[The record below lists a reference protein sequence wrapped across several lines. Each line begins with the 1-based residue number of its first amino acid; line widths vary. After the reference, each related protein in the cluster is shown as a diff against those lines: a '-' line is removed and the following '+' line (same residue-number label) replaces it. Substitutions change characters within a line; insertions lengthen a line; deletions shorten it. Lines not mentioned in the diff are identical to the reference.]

1 MPDPFDGR
9 RDRIGVFCPDL
20 LAQCESA
27 NLRKHDIQDRK
38 IQLGGVH
45 VFEVL
50 SDMGKPSFLCFFSA
64 IHFHTQKKAFL
75 AFLII
80 NILMHPADQS
90 VVYGCHEEN
99 AYVMTNRLTISN
111 TFPVMIS
118 AGTEQ
123 RQAIKEPIP
132 MMVIPTRAASLYFPI
147 IILPPIIRVTQ
158 SAFSYSATCFF
169 VTFIRIG

>member
-1 MPDPFDGR
+1 
-9 RDRIGVFCPDL
+9 
-20 LAQCESA
+20 
-27 NLRKHDIQDRK
+27 
-38 IQLGGVH
+38 
-45 VFEVL
+45 
-50 SDMGKPSFLCFFSA
+50 MGKPSFLCFFSA
-64 IHFHTQKKAFL
+64 IHFNTQKKVFL

-80 NILMHPADQS
+80 NILMHPADQA

-132 MMVIPTRAASLYFPI
+132 MMMIPTRAASLYFPI
-147 IILPPIIRVTQ
+147 IILRYVHQDRIEHAADDQTFKRGQ
-158 SAFSYSATCFF
+158 SERDQVYAGKGDAPCQP
-169 VTFIRIG
+169 